1 MEFSTIDY
9 LEFTKGII
17 DVNTNTDTLPP
28 VKRHYVGQAKTLLYG
43 IDKIHFLGEQP
54 GVYFKAVPHF
64 QEETL
69 VELAKVQ
76 KSVWNQGK
84 VPFLL
89 VESPTEIRVYNGFE
103 KPINPND
110 ENADIKQLELFQ
122 TKRDDSRALEELKS
136 VFGAVSIDSGD
147 FWKQSDYANKIKF
160 KTRVEQALI
169 YNLKDTKVKLKAKGL
184 TLEVIHDILLRV
196 LFILY
201 LEDRKATDPIFY
213 QLYKPDANS
222 FFDVLEDLGATYAIF
237 KKLEVSFNGN
247 LCPVT
252 SQEEEV
258 VTTAHL
264 SIVKECF
271 WAKITKDRSQ
281 MALFEDWRM
290 FDFSIIPIELISG
303 IYEDFLSKEKQSNTG
318 AFYTP
323 RPLAEF
329 ILNKVLPFPSVGDT
343 NYNIKV
349 LDPTCGSGI
358 FLVESLNRLLDRWE
372 MANPDKSLDFNTI
385 CTILKENIFGVEQEK
400 EAIKVA
406 AFSLYL
412 AMLNRLDPKNLWPT
426 GKFPYLIYDPE
437 NTDLEKQG
445 NNLFSMSTISS
456 GPFEEIEYDLIVGN
470 PPFKK
475 GGLKERMPDVSEYL
489 TKHDFAQEAVIAFLH
504 KATKLCPKGK
514 IALVT
519 GIKILFNTGKPYQK
533 FRDFLFGKT
542 YVEEIYNFSILRNA
556 TKDEGGSLFGAAS
569 GPAGILF
576 YSNTFPEK
584 PSNRLV
590 YVAPKTILKNRFM
603 NGIAIDATDIKYLP
617 REEFKKPNTNILKV
631 AMWGTERDFSLIKEL
646 KTDNTILDV
655 LKDNGWDKNS
665 GVGFQETSLKD
676 REKPNYN
683 PKPDDFEIR
692 RLPYIYTGSIERY
705 YTPSKNTTS
714 TEIGEFRRYGTKKAY
729 STPHLLIKKGQ
740 EDKKFCSSYLDFECS
755 FRDGAYGIH
764 IENGAEELK
773 LLTCLFNSEISTYL
787 MFLLS
792 SSWGV
797 EREQMMPN
805 EVLALPDLCFSLPED
820 KKEAIVACMDE
831 IIAIKK
837 QNLIHYNIEAIEKKI
852 DALFYE
858 ALNLTSNEIV
868 LIEDLIN
875 LTLDGF
881 QNRKESIAFRPS
893 TKDEQKVYSQY
904 LTRTINNFL
913 KFGSSLT
920 AWATV
925 FTVSPK
931 MPLNIIAL
939 RFNKEQEAGFI
950 EENPDTNIGDIIKEI
965 NQYTYEQYT
974 ESIYYRKFV
983 KYYSGDTIYIIKPN
997 EKRFWS
1003 RSLALNEADEIIA
1016 EIISKKS

>member
-17 DVNTNTDTLPP
+17 DVNTDTDTLPP

-69 VELAKVQ
+69 IELAKVQ

-103 KPINPND
+103 KPINLND
-110 ENADIKQLELFQ
+110 ENTDIKQLELFH
-122 TKRDDSRALEELKS
+122 TKRDDTQALEELKS
-136 VFGAVSIDSGD
+136 VFGAISIDSGD
-147 FWKQSDYANKIKF
+147 FWKQRDYADKIKF

-169 YNLKDTKVKLKAKGL
+169 NNLKETRAKLKAKGL

-201 LEDRKATDPIFY
+201 LEDRKATDQVFY

-222 FFDVLEDLGATYAIF
+222 FFDVLEDLKATYAIF
-237 KKLEVSFNGN
+237 RKLEVAFNGN

-252 SQEEEV
+252 SREEEV

-271 WAKITKDRSQ
+271 WAKIKKDTSQ
-281 MALFEDWRM
+281 TALFEDWRM

-303 IYEDFLSKEKQSNTG
+303 IYEDFLSNEGGEEKQSKTG

-343 NYNIKV
+343 NYNIKI

-372 MANPDKSLDFNTI
+372 MANSDKSLDFNTI
-385 CTILKENIFGVEQEK
+385 CAIVKENVFGVEQEK

-412 AMLNRLDPKNLWPT
+412 AMLNRLDPKNLWQT
-426 GKFPYLIYDPE
+426 GKFPYLIHDPE

-445 NNLFSMSTISS
+445 NNLFRMSTISS

-475 GGLKERMPDVSEYL
+475 GGLDKDVSQYL
-489 TKHDFAQEAVIAFLH
+489 KKHGFAQEAVIAFLH

-519 GIKILFNTGKPYQK
+519 GIKILFNTGKPYQN
-533 FRDFLFGKT
+533 FREFLFEKT

-556 TKDEGGSLFGAAS
+556 TKEEGGSLFGSAS
-569 GPAGILF
+569 GPASILF
-576 YSNTFPEK
+576 YSNTFPEN

-590 YVAPKTILKNRFM
+590 YVAPKTVLKNRFM

-617 REEFKKPNTNILKV
+617 REEVKKPDTNILKV
-631 AMWGTERDFSLIKEL
+631 AMWGTERDFSLVKEL
-646 KTDNTILDV
+646 KTDSTILDV
-655 LKDNGWDKNS
+655 LKYNGWDKNMGRGFELS
-665 GVGFQETSLKD
+665 GQKTPNNLIKLMPHIETKSV
-676 REKPNYN
+676 N
-683 PKPDDFEIR
+683 
-692 RLPYIYTGSIERY
+692 RY
-705 YTPSKNTTS
+705 YTLFNS
-714 TEIGEFRRYGTKKAY
+714 TIGIEDEIFHRFGKQIAYKA
-729 STPHLLIKKGQ
+729 PHLLIKKGQ
-740 EDKKFCSSYLDFECS
+740 EDKKFCSSYLDYECS
-755 FRDGAYGIH
+755 FRDGIYGIH
-764 IENGAEELK
+764 IENGEKELK

-805 EVLALPDLCFSLPED
+805 EVLALPDLCFSLPEY

-881 QNRKESIAFRPS
+881 QNRKDSIAFCPS
-893 TKDEQKVYSQY
+893 IKDEQKVYSQY

-920 AWATV
+920 SWATV

-939 RFNKEQEAGFI
+939 RFNKEQEAGFV
-950 EENPDTNIGDIIKEI
+950 EENPDINIGNIIKEI

-974 ESIYYRKFV
+974 ESIYYRKFL

-1003 RSLALNEADEIIA
+1003 RSLALNDADEIIA